1 MGVKQIKTGTTIL
14 ILLMVI
20 VLVGVSGCTEKK
32 ATNGTWGEKPAV
44 TTDSLHLVNITAKHY
59 GYNGTTYY
67 YVKGYIQ
74 NTAEND
80 ATNVNVITTAYDALG
95 KVFANNDTAYI
106 KPTNIPATGQSVFY
120 AIFEDPDNEI
130 ANYTVQVTVN

>member
-32 ATNGTWGEKPAV
+32 ATNGTWGEKPVV
-44 TTDSLHLVNITAKHY
+44 TTDSLHLINVTTNNY
-59 GYNGTTYY
+59 DYNGTHYY
-67 YVKGYIQ
+67 YVEGYIQ

-80 ATNVNVITTAYDALG
+80 ATNVNVITTAYDTTG
-95 KVFANNDTAYI
+95 KVFATNDTAYI
-106 KPTNIPATGQSVFY
+106 KPTSVPALGQSKFF
-120 AIFEDPDNEI
+120 AEFEDPDNKI
-130 ANYTVQVTVN
+130 VRYDAKITVG